1 MLMAHPA
8 VLADLL
14 EQYRTLHA
22 LHAEDGSDQARQR
35 LDDISYTLCIATGT
49 RDIDAALVAA
59 RHRLPGAR
67 PKDDSLVAD
76 A

>member
-14 EQYRTLHA
+14 EQYKTLHA
-22 LHAEDGSDQARQR
+22 LNAEEGGPEARQR
-35 LDDISYTLCIATGT
+35 LDDISYTLCIATST
-49 RDIDAALVAA
+49 RDIGAALTAA
-59 RHRLPGAR
+59 RHQLTGAR
-67 PKDDSLVAD
+67 PEGDSLTAG